1 MPAAPRQSVR
11 RLVVE
16 AGDLNPPGAV
26 ADTRKRLHE
35 PPGGIRRNALER
47 GVCVGRERLD
57 VEANAQRSLV
67 AERALR
73 PTVGQPRGVALPQR
87 AVGVEQFDV
96 AADDLVE
103 ARAADFF
110 FALDDPPNPDGEFA
124 GVGADRADRR
134 ESHCKLALIV
144 RRAACEQLA
153 VALCWLER
161 RRFPEVERI
170 DGLDVVMVIEQECE
184 ICRGPAGRRRQQAP
198 HRWREAGAS
207 RSHRPRAALRRDRR
221 SGRAPYPP
229 RRCSARGKVPRDAQ
243 SILRHPV
250 VIQSHPTAILCA
262 SSRVIPCPPC
272 RGHIETPGCDAMDAL
287 DSSSRRS
294 GCSKASP
301 RLNGRETL
309 ACATRSVLAAP

>member
-1 MPAAPRQSVR
+1 MR

-184 ICRGPAGRRRQQAP
+184 IAAARLVGVDSRRPTDGAKLARLEAIAREQLFDETGGLVERPILRGDAR
-198 HRWREAGAS
+198 
-207 RSHRPRAALRRDRR
+207 RAAKYLEMRRASCVIR
-221 SGRAPYPP
+221 S
-229 RRCSARGKVPRDAQ
+229 
-243 SILRHPV
+243 
-250 VIQSHPTAILCA
+250 
-262 SSRVIPCPPC
+262 
-272 RGHIETPGCDAMDAL
+272 
-287 DSSSRRS
+287 
-294 GCSKASP
+294 
-301 RLNGRETL
+301 
-309 ACATRSVLAAP
+309 